1 MIEVDI
7 DLTRIPLGFMARL
20 AIKQLL
26 GAEPGHVEA
35 TYEQLSA

>member
-1 MIEVDI
+1 MIDVDI
-7 DLTRIPLGFMARL
+7 DLSAIALGFMARL

-35 TYEQLSA
+35 TYEQISV